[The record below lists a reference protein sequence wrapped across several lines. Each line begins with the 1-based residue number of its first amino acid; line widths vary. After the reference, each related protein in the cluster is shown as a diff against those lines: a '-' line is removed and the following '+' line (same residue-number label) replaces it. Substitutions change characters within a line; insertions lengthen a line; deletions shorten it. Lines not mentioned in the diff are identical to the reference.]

1 MKKFAKLN
9 AMIITCIIIG
19 MFSVSAA
26 AVQRIPAYKCPDCE
40 SGQLHLLLAH
50 GKLLYTT
57 IQPSRAVMV
66 GAVVPTICM
75 ICVKER

>member
-19 MFSVSAA
+19 MFSVFKGYRLINALI
-26 AVQRIPAYKCPDCE
+26 VK